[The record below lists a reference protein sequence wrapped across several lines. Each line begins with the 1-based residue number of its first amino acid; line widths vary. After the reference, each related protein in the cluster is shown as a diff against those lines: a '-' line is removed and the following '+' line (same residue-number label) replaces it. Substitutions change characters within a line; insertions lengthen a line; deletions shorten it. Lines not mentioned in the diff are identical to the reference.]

1 MRLRELIIEKIGYKL
16 GPCLYNRFHDP
27 LFDFIKSKTPKD
39 FLHKKIYDLGCGDG
53 ENTQRIKRVFNPKE
67 ITACDRSEPMLERA
81 KKKGFKTQYLDFNK
95 EFPKGEVATFT
106 YSLHHAYNKEEVLQK
121 TINNFEYLF
130 ICEPYLKLS
139 HFFDW
144 GHVPSKKYWVELFD
158 KVLIKYD
165 IFEFG
170 NNLIIFF
177 KKKR

>member
-1 MRLRELIIEKIGYKL
+1 
-16 GPCLYNRFHDP
+16 
-27 LFDFIKSKTPKD
+27 
-39 FLHKKIYDLGCGDG
+39 
-53 ENTQRIKRVFNPKE
+53 
-67 ITACDRSEPMLERA
+67 MLERA